1 MTATAIDPRG
11 LAELGKS
18 GRPIDLIDVR
28 TPAEF
33 ASGHVPGAVNV
44 PVDDLRQRL
53 GELPRGR
60 PIAAYCQVGQ
70 RGYMATRVLL
80 QAGFAAA
87 NVGGGYKTYRL
98 FHPAAVP
105 PHGA

>member
-1 MTATAIDPRG
+1 MTVTAIEPRE
-11 LAELGKS
+11 LAELSKRGK
-18 GRPIDLIDVR
+18 PIDLIDVR

-44 PVDDLRQRL
+44 PVDELRQRL

-60 PIAAYCQVGQ
+60 AIAAYCQVGQ
-70 RGYMATRVLL
+70 RGYLATRVLL
-80 QAGFAAA
+80 QAGFDAA

-98 FHPAAVP
+98 FRPA
-105 PHGA
+105 G